1 MHELSLAQAIA
12 DTVRR
17 HADGTSVER
26 VTVRIGH
33 FRQVVPDSL
42 TFSWQ
47 LLTEGSELEGC
58 ELSIEHVPAVVT
70 CRQCA
75 TDTRLDWPILQCRSC
90 ESTDVTLVSG
100 EEFLVVSI
108 DLLEVPHGP
117 VPPPR

>member
-12 DTVRR
+12 DTVGK
-17 HADGTSVER
+17 HADGAPAER

-47 LLTEGSELEGC
+47 LLTEGGPLEGC
-58 ELSIEHVPAVVT
+58 ELAIEHVPAVVF
-70 CRQCA
+70 CA
-75 TDTRLDWPILQCRSC
+75 DCGAESKLDWPVFHCPAC

-108 DLLEVPHGP
+108 DLLEAPHGP
-117 VPPPR
+117 VSPPR